1 MASEKPVQD
10 VTDVTE
16 SKKEEENVDVVE
28 SSKDK
33 NIPDVLDL
41 STEKTDENVPVKEA
55 GLPEP
60 GTSVKSKTA
69 NKIVKKKTGTFS
81 RSPRFLSQSSSF
93 QLEELVMTSLE
104 RALMQQQHQG

>member
-41 STEKTDENVPVKEA
+41 STEKTDENVPGK
-55 GLPEP
+55 LIMIL
-60 GTSVKSKTA
+60 T
-69 NKIVKKKTGTFS
+69 
-81 RSPRFLSQSSSF
+81 
-93 QLEELVMTSLE
+93 ELVYLSLV
-104 RALMQQQHQG
+104 

>member
-16 SKKEEENVDVVE
+16 TKKEEENVVVVE

-41 STEKTDENVPVKEA
+41 STEKTDENVPVKVIM
-55 GLPEP
+55 LL
-60 GTSVKSKTA
+60 
-69 NKIVKKKTGTFS
+69 N
-81 RSPRFLSQSSSF
+81 
-93 QLEELVMTSLE
+93 ELVYLSLV
-104 RALMQQQHQG
+104 

>member
-16 SKKEEENVDVVE
+16 TKKEEENVVVVE

-41 STEKTDENVPVKEA
+41 STEKTDENVPVK
-55 GLPEP
+55 
-60 GTSVKSKTA
+60 V
-69 NKIVKKKTGTFS
+69 
-81 RSPRFLSQSSSF
+81 
-93 QLEELVMTSLE
+93 
-104 RALMQQQHQG
+104 